1 MQKSDQDKEERA
13 GVIMSEYILETKNL
27 VMQFG
32 GLIAVKDV
40 SVCCK
45 TNEIVGLIGA
55 NGAGKTT
62 LFNMISGQLKPK
74 SGKILFQGKE
84 IQGTLP
90 HKACRIGIGR
100 THQIVQ
106 PFGDLTVLENVMVG
120 ALMKHGAV
128 HTAQQKAEEILEL
141 VGLAYRRDVRGAD
154 LNLPELKRLELARA
168 MATEPSLLLLDEVMA
183 GLNPVDCQGVVDLIQ
198 KIRDRG
204 MSIILIE
211 HVMKAVMTLSDR
223 VYVLNQGTLIS
234 QGTVKEVTEDPTVI
248 ASYLGEKKHA
258 EA

>member
-1 MQKSDQDKEERA
+1 M
-13 GVIMSEYILETKNL
+13 MSEYILETKNL

-32 GLIAVKDV
+32 GLVAVKDV
-40 SVCCK
+40 SICCK

-74 SGKILFQGKE
+74 SGKIIFNGKE
-84 IQGTLP
+84 IQGVAP
-90 HKACRIGIGR
+90 HKACHLGIGR

-120 ALMKHGAV
+120 SLMKHGAV
-128 HTAQQKAEEILEL
+128 NIAQQRAEAILKL
-141 VGLAYRRDVRGAD
+141 VGLDYRKDVRGED
-154 LNLPELKRLELARA
+154 LNLPELKRLEMARA
-168 MATEPSLLLLDEVMA
+168 LATEPSLLLLDEVMA
-183 GLNPVDCQGVVDLIQ
+183 GLNPVDCQGVVELIK
-198 KIRDRG
+198 KIRDTG

-223 VYVLNQGTLIS
+223 VYVLNQGELIA
-234 QGTVKEVTEDPTVI
+234 QGTVKEVTENPAVI
-248 ASYLGEKKHA
+248 ASYLGERKHA